1 MQVPNDIVPGRLLSR
16 HGRTRAHRFV
26 LAVALMFLVVGAGLP
41 LLLTTGARFA
51 PEGRPLILGT
61 AGLLL
66 AIGLVLTVAWRA
78 IRPKTTLDLHLHGIV
93 VRHTSPR
100 KETFAPFMAM
110 SDLYLYRTGRS
121 LFGPANAL
129 AFRRSPADAWVDV
142 LDDRG
147 DAFRLRGEIIE
158 GQLRERGPLAL
169 RSLETGHALTFHSIT
184 DADRLAKRVMGGM
197 LSAEARPLQLS
208 SAGLDVGG
216 QRIPIAD
223 IAKLD
228 EGGPNGSLRLFD
240 AYGHTLWSVH
250 TLSLF
255 SADLFIVL
263 MRTMIEAHQYGIT
276 QKNRPPEI
284 HTQAADVGG
293 AGDATGRE
301 DGES

>member
-1 MQVPNDIVPGRLLSR
+1 MLVPTDIVPGRLLSR

-26 LAVALMFLVVGAGLP
+26 LAVALVFLVLGAGLP
-41 LLLTTGARFA
+41 LLLTAGAALA
-51 PEGRPLILGT
+51 PERRLLILGT
-61 AGLLL
+61 AGFLFL
-66 AIGLVLTVAWRA
+66 IGVILMVAWRK
-78 IRPKTTLDLHLHGIV
+78 IRPRTTLDLHLHGIV
-93 VRHTSPR
+93 VRHATPR
-100 KETFAPFMAM
+100 TETFVPFMAM
-110 SDLYLYRTGRS
+110 SDLYLYRTSRS

-142 LDDRG
+142 FDNRG

-169 RSLETGHALTFHSIT
+169 RSLEAGQSLTFHSIT

-197 LSAEARPLQLS
+197 LSAEASALHLS
-208 SAGLDVGG
+208 SAGLDIDGMH
-216 QRIPIAD
+216 IPIAE

-240 AYGHTLWSVH
+240 AHGHILWTVH

-263 MRTMIEAHQYGIT
+263 MRTMIEAHQYGLA
-276 QKNRPPEI
+276 QKNRPP
-284 HTQAADVGG
+284 
-293 AGDATGRE
+293 
-301 DGES
+301 

>member
-1 MQVPNDIVPGRLLSR
+1 MRVPSDIAPGRLLSR

-26 LAVALMFLVVGAGLP
+26 LTIALVFLVLGTSLP
-41 LLLTTGARFA
+41 LLLTAGTTLA
-51 PEGRPLILGT
+51 PEGKLLILGT
-61 AGLLL
+61 AGF
-66 AIGLVLTVAWRA
+66 LVLIGIILMVAWRK

-93 VRHTSPR
+93 VRHAAPR
-100 KETFAPFMAM
+100 TETFVPFMAM

-142 LDDRG
+142 LDNRG

-169 RSLETGHALTFHSIT
+169 RSLEAGQSLTFHSIT
-184 DADRLAKRVMGGM
+184 DADRLAKRVMGGV
-197 LSAEARPLQLS
+197 LSAEASALHLS
-208 SAGLDVGG
+208 SAGLDIDGR
-216 QRIPIAD
+216 RIPIAE

-240 AYGHTLWSVH
+240 AHGHILWTVH

-263 MRTMIEAHQYGIT
+263 MRTMIEAHQYGLT
-276 QKNRPPEI
+276 QKNRPP
-284 HTQAADVGG
+284 
-293 AGDATGRE
+293 
-301 DGES
+301 

>member
-1 MQVPNDIVPGRLLSR
+1 MLVPTDIVPGRLLSR

-26 LAVALMFLVVGAGLP
+26 LAVALVFLVLGVGLP
-41 LLLTTGARFA
+41 LLLTAGATLA
-51 PEGRPLILGT
+51 PEGRLLILGT
-61 AGLLL
+61 AGFLFL
-66 AIGLVLTVAWRA
+66 IGVILMVVWCK

-93 VRHTSPR
+93 VRHATPR
-100 KETFAPFMAM
+100 TETFVPFMAM

-142 LDDRG
+142 LDNRG

-169 RSLETGHALTFHSIT
+169 RMLEAGQALTFHSIT
-184 DADRLAKRVMGGM
+184 DADRMAKRVMGGM
-197 LSAEARPLQLS
+197 LSAEASALQLS
-208 SAGLDVGG
+208 SAGLDVDGR
-216 QRIPIAD
+216 RIPIAE

-240 AYGHTLWSVH
+240 AHGGILWGVN

-263 MRTMIEAHQYGIT
+263 MRTMIEAHQYGLT
-276 QKNRPPEI
+276 QKNRPP
-284 HTQAADVGG
+284 
-293 AGDATGRE
+293 
-301 DGES
+301 